1 MFIVLAIL
9 ALGMLIV
16 VHEAGHYFV
25 ARWSGMRVE
34 RFSIGFGPGI
44 IKWRSKETQFQIAPI
59 PFGGFVQIV
68 GMNPHEEYDEKD
80 PSVYPNRPTI
90 LRVATIFA
98 GPFTNVIFAS
108 VLVFI
113 VAAFAG
119 VMRETGRTEVRA
131 VAEGTPAAAV
141 LKPGDV
147 IASIDGQVAGPVEFR
162 DRVLAS
168 GGKPVTI
175 VYLRDGK
182 EHTAQ
187 ITPRLSDGAYRV
199 GIQPAAEATRQPVGV
214 GDAGLVAIRY
224 PYEMTQRILGGLW
237 HAVKNRGEGAELVG
251 PIRMTATISE
261 QIESGWVSALE
272 FLALLNLYLGIFNL
286 LPLPALDGGR
296 LAFLGYELATRRR
309 PNPKVETAVHMAG
322 MLVLLVLLLV
332 VSYKE
337 IGMLISKAA
346 S

>member
-1 MFIVLAIL
+1 MTIVLAIL

-25 ARWSGMRVE
+25 ARWCGMRVE

-44 IKWRSKETQFQIAPI
+44 IKWRSKGTQFQIAPI

-90 LRVATIFA
+90 LRVLTIFA
-98 GPFTNVIFAS
+98 GPFTNVLFAS
-108 VLVFI
+108 LLVFI
-113 VAAFAG
+113 VAVTAG
-119 VMRETGRTEVRA
+119 VPRATGRTEVRD
-131 VAEGTPAAAV
+131 VSEGTAAAEV

-147 IASIDGQVAGPVEFR
+147 IASIDGKVADPLQFR
-162 DRVLAS
+162 DHILAS
-168 GGKPVTI
+168 NGKPVTVVFI
-175 VYLRDGK
+175 REGT
-182 EHTAQ
+182 EHTAA
-187 ITPRLSDGAYRV
+187 ITPRLTKDGVYLI
-199 GIQPAAEATRQPVGV
+199 GIHPGAETVRMPSGLGRAAIEAVE
-214 GDAGLVAIRY
+214 Y
-224 PYEMTQRILGGLW
+224 PYYTTQAILGGLW

-251 PIRMTATISE
+251 PIRMTRTIG
-261 QIESGWVSALE
+261 QKIEAGWVSALE
-272 FLALLNLYLGIFNL
+272 FLAILNLYLGIFNL

-322 MLVLLVLLLV
+322 MLVLLVLLFV
-332 VSYKE
+332 VSYRE
-337 IGMLISKAA
+337 IGQLISG